1 MAVELNIG
9 PDQIEV
15 TPRANGGTAGLQL
28 ASAQSVV
35 RIVVQPVIRGEARLA
50 GPVVLFLQAQA
61 NLTPGTRV
69 DFTDSDTSRSTVIES
84 RMMLGGAIGAALR
97 W

>member
-1 MAVELNIG
+1 
-9 PDQIEV
+9 
-15 TPRANGGTAGLQL
+15 
-28 ASAQSVV
+28 VV
-35 RIVVQPVIRGEARLA
+35 FADPVLGWWIP

-61 NLTPGTRV
+61 NLTPGARV
-69 DFTDSDTSRSTVIES
+69 DFKQADTSRSYVIES